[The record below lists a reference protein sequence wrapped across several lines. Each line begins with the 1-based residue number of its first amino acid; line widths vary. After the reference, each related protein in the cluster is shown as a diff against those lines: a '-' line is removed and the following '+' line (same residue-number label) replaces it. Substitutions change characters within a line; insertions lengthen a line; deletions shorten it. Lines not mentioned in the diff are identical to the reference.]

1 MNTDVLESNIRIANR
16 TFIMEYNDPNSPQY
30 KLLETEF
37 CQAVSEAEE
46 CLHLSSLFSTSLLSL
61 PVTILTYDFSLMF
74 SR

>member
-37 CQAVSEAEE
+37 CQAVSEAEK

-61 PVTILTYDFSLMF
+61 PVTILTYDFSFMF

>member
-37 CQAVSEAEE
+37 CQAVSEAET
-46 CLHLSSLFSTSLLSL
+46 CLHLSRFFSTSLLSL
-61 PVTILTYDFSLMF
+61 PVTILTYDFSFMF